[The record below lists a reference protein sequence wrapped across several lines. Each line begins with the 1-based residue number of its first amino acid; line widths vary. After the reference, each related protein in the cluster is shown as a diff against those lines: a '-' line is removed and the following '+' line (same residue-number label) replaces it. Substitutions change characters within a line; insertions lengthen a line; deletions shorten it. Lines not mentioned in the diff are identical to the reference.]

1 MPPHTKVRTTYGSNS
16 QVDNLQGIRK
26 SFAVEK
32 CRRLMHIRFYD
43 LHGVEECRVTDG
55 AQRDLNGDEGDMVVL
70 PRFRSTDE

>member
-1 MPPHTKVRTTYGSNS
+1 MRPHTKVRTTYGSNS
-16 QVDNLQGIRK
+16 HVDNLQGIGK
-26 SFAVEK
+26 SFAVK
-32 CRRLMHIRFYD
+32 NCQRLMNSQFYD